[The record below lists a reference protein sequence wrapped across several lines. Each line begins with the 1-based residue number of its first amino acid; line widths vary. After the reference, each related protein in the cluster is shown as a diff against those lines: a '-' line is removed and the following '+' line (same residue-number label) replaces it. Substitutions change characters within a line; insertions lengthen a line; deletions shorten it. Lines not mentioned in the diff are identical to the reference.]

1 MGPIKP
7 TPPMTVVLASKALTL
22 LYGRSET
29 SRLRPPTWQQR

>member
-22 LYGRSET
+22 VKMGSVRCAA
-29 SRLRPPTWQQR
+29 RH